1 MVIGENVDVT
11 FASHKL
17 ARLCSSYSALQ
28 KKYGE
33 RTAQRCI
40 RVLDKL
46 AFTTYL
52 SEFVPMSKPERC
64 HELKGDR
71 QGQLAMDIGERWR
84 LLFRPNQQPLP
95 RKPDGGLDW
104 HAVTAIIITEI
115 SDHYD

>member
-1 MVIGENVDVT
+1 MDVT
-11 FASHKL
+11 FASKK
-17 ARLCSSYSALQ
+17 LQ
-28 KKYGE
+28 KIC
-33 RTAQRCI
+33 ASPNALI
-40 RVLDKL
+40 RVSGVACARNIQQRLMVLL

-71 QGQLAMDIGERWR
+71 QVQLAMDIGERWR
-84 LLFRPNQQPLP
+84 LLYRPNHQPLP